1 MQFISLLRSTFNAFA
16 DLTCFKPVFSNTASP
31 HRVIGAVAIPLTYT
45 VKFETW
51 LPDIRY
57 GRALAGGNGGNGGP
71 IGCKH
76 SSFIFRPP
84 TWSSFN

>member
-45 VKFETW
+45 VKPETW

-71 IGCKH
+71 RGCKH